1 MKGKR
6 SPPDLAPYDRNR
18 SPIGWYV
25 GSYLLRFVEL
35 NRRGNDNLTRRF
47 LSWENTVLVK
57 AKDLDH
63 AFDKVSK
70 IGRGHTAPYKGGP
83 DEVRVRWIFEGI
95 TELLPVYEEMADGSE
110 IMWTE
115 RKPRT
120 LRKLRTMVRS
130 RAALRQS

>member
-1 MKGKR
+1 MKVKR
-6 SPPDLAPYDRNR
+6 SPPVLVPYDRNR
-18 SPIGWYV
+18 SPIGWYF

-35 NRRGNDNLTRRF
+35 NLRGNDSLTRRF

-63 AFDKVSK
+63 AFDKVTK

-83 DEVRVRWIFEGI
+83 DGVPVRWIFEGI
-95 TELLPVYEEMADGSE
+95 TELLPVYEEIEDGSE

-130 RAALRQS
+130 KAALRQS